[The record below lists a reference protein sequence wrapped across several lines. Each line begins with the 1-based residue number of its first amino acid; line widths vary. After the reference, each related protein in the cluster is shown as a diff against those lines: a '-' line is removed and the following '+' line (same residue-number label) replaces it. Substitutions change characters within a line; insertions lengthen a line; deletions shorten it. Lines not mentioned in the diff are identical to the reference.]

1 MNVRTDFNPA
11 EDAAV
16 YVISVVA
23 EITGLHPQTLR
34 QYDRLGLV
42 SPDRT
47 HGGGRRYSARDISRL
62 QIVQALAAEGINLSG
77 IQRILDLREQVL
89 HLEQDAVRL
98 RARLSALGADP
109 EASAE
114 LVPLAGSG
122 ALVVWRPRRQTRR
135 EGR

>member
-1 MNVRTDFNPA
+1 VRTDFNPA

-47 HGGGRRYSARDISRL
+47 AGGGRRYSARDISRL
-62 QIVQALAAEGINLSG
+62 QVVQALAAEGINLSG

-89 HLEQDAVRL
+89 RLEQDAMRL
-98 RARLSALGADP
+98 RARLAGLGADP
-109 EASAE
+109 EASAD
-114 LVPLAGSG
+114 LVPLAGPG
-122 ALVVWRPRRQTRR
+122 ALVVWRPKRPARRDVR
-135 EGR
+135 